1 MDPRVLAPLIPIV
14 AIMCFTVIRLA
25 KIRAGQQQLGDR
37 TIPDVLARLEQH
49 EEELAALRQE
59 LAETQE
65 RLDFTERLLTRGKAS
80 AGEG

>member
-25 KIRAGQQQLGDR
+25 KIRAGQQHLGER
-37 TIPDVLARLEQH
+37 TIPDVLAQLEQH
-49 EEELAALRQE
+49 EEQLAALRQE

-65 RLDFTERLLTRGKAS
+65 RLDFTERLLTRGKENP
-80 AGEG
+80 GG